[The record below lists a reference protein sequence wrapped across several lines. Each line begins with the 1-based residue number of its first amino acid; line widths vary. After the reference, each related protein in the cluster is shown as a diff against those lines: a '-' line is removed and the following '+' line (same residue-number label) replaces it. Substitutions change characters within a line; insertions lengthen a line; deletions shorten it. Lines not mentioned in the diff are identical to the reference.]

1 MGISGYSCWDLSTTR
16 ELQLQLVKIPGISPM
31 AIGMR
36 QLSLKGVYIRVP
48 IIQSQFK
55 ISILVEV
62 SPHLYK
68 FWQQAALI
76 MLLMII
82 YYG

>member
-1 MGISGYSCWDLSTTR
+1 MGISGCSCWDLSTTR

-36 QLSLKGVYIRVP
+36 QFSLKGVYICVP
-48 IIQSQFK
+48 IVQSQFR
-55 ISILVEV
+55 ISILVQV

-68 FWQQAALI
+68 PWQQAALI
-76 MLLMII
+76 MLQMII